1 MGCVNLNLSSSLVV
15 DADALNNLK
24 TKVIC
29 EYQDLLKLIQ
39 KGYKLDY
46 EFILEEISLIGL
58 LENSELDTNLSL
70 FISQFYTNNK
80 WETMLS

>member
-1 MGCVNLNLSSSLVV
+1 MGCVDLNLSSSLVV